1 MATVKEPTAIKDPM
15 MEKVMVHVP
24 KIPGEDPMLY
34 VGLNGK
40 GWNIPRGKSV
50 EVPKPVADIITQS
63 QICASIADAYTEEK
77 QKLMK
82 VVQGA

>member
-1 MATVKEPTAIKDPM
+1 MATVKENTFKDPM
-15 MEKVMVHVP
+15 MEKVSVHVP

-40 GWNIPRGKSV
+40 GWNIPRGKTV
-50 EVPKPVADIITQS
+50 EVPKPVADIIAQS
-63 QICASIADAYTEEK
+63 QACMSVADEYTAQK